1 MSNFAA
7 YGGMKY
13 SCLQTRYEGHVGNR
27 NPILGLGHTSYDEP
41 NYDVEGRKGPG
52 TRGPKNLLQHQEWQ
66 QKNQQPQQ
74 QQGQQHGQQQGQQQG
89 QQGRQQHPNAA
100 TYSDRTNTYAA
111 TSNDAPFQ
119 RRSSFVDLGSNIDP
133 QSFKEAAGGGNF
145 GGGKKRFGV
154 GENANVVGSG
164 GHLQQPSTR
173 PQIARDV
180 NVNLRRGKKKEK
192 YFFLKAY
199 FV

>member
-1 MSNFAA
+1 MSTFAA

-13 SCLQTRYEGHVGNR
+13 SSLQTRYEGHVGNR
-27 NPILGLGHTSYDEP
+27 NPILGLGHTSFDEP

-52 TRGPKNLLQHQEWQ
+52 TRGPKNLLKHQEWH
-66 QKNQQPQQ
+66 QKNQQ
-74 QQGQQHGQQQGQQQG
+74 GQHGQQGQQGQQQG
-89 QQGRQQHPNAA
+89 QHPSSNAT
-100 TYSDRTNTYAA
+100 TYLDRTNTYAA

-119 RRSSFVDLGSNIDP
+119 RRSSFVNLSSNIDP
-133 QSFKEAAGGGNF
+133 QSFKEAAGGGSF

-154 GENANVVGSG
+154 GENANIVGSG
-164 GHLQQPSTR
+164 GHLHQPTTR

-180 NVNLRRGKKKEK
+180 NVNLRRGKRRKDIL
-192 YFFLKAY
+192 LKIILNAS

>member
-13 SCLQTRYEGHVGNR
+13 SSLQTRYEGHVGNR

-52 TRGPKNLLQHQEWQ
+52 TRGPKNLLKHQEWH
-66 QKNQQPQQ
+66 QKNQQV
-74 QQGQQHGQQQGQQQG
+74 QQGQQQG
-89 QQGRQQHPNAA
+89 QQQQHPSSNAT
-100 TYSDRTNTYAA
+100 TYLDRTNTYAA
-111 TSNDAPFQ
+111 TSNDASNDAPFQ
-119 RRSSFVDLGSNIDP
+119 RRSSFVNLSSNIDP
-133 QSFKEAAGGGNF
+133 QSFKEAAGGGSF

-154 GENANVVGSG
+154 GENANIVGSG
-164 GHLQQPSTR
+164 GHLQQPTTR

-180 NVNLRRGKKKEK
+180 NVNLRRGKRIEK
-192 YFFLKAY
+192 DILLKILLNAS